1 MNKSCGCKVIYIPV
15 GLGAQPI
22 VNPLDAIDFCPLHR
36 AAPAMLEAL
45 TDIFAM
51 IQSGELVRDI
61 KKDGQS
67 DWELMMTRFVGKLQK
82 AGQALFQAKGGRE

>member
-1 MNKSCGCKVIYIPV
+1 VIYIPV
-15 GLGAQPI
+15 DLGAQPI
-22 VNPLDAIDFCPLHR
+22 VNLWNLPLDTIDFCPLHR

-51 IQSGELVRDI
+51 IQNGELVRDI

-67 DWELMMTRFVGKLQK
+67 DWELMMMRFVSKLQK
-82 AGQALFQAKGGRE
+82 AEQALLQAKGGQE